1 MNAQSTMRFS
11 DQLPLG
17 TDPRSVSRRIEALER
32 LLEGMFT
39 IPVVNR
45 RVGLDVLLDIVPVAG
60 ETLAAAMGVYLVW
73 EARNLKMSRWQM
85 ARMLGNVG
93 LDWLIGLVPF
103 AGPVMDFFFRSNTR
117 NLKIIR
123 RHLDRH
129 HAGARTLDGST
140 LVKPGAR

>member
-17 TDPRSVSRRIEALER
+17 TDSRSVSRRIEALEK

-39 IPVVNR
+39 VPVINR
-45 RVGLDVLLDIVPVAG
+45 RIGLDVLLDIVPVAG
-60 ETLAAAMGVYLVW
+60 ATIAAAMGLYMVW
-73 EARNLKMSRWQM
+73 EARNLKMSRWQQ

-93 LDWLIGLVPF
+93 FDWLIGLVPF
-103 AGPVMDFFFRSNTR
+103 PGPVMDFFFRSNTR

-129 HAGARTLDGST
+129 HPRARTLDGST
-140 LVKPGAR
+140 LVKARSR

>member
-1 MNAQSTMRFS
+1 MNAQSAMRFS

-17 TDPRSVSRRIEALER
+17 TDPRSVSRRIEALEK
-32 LLEGMFT
+32 LLEDMFT
-39 IPVVNR
+39 IPVINR
-45 RVGLDVLLDIVPVAG
+45 RIGLDVLLDVLPVAG
-60 ETLAAAMGVYLVW
+60 QTIAAAMGVYLIW
-73 EARNLKMSRWQM
+73 EARNLKMSRWQQ

-93 LDWLIGLVPF
+93 FDWLIGLVPF

-129 HAGARTLDGST
+129 HAGARTLDGSA
-140 LVKPGAR
+140 LAKPRSR